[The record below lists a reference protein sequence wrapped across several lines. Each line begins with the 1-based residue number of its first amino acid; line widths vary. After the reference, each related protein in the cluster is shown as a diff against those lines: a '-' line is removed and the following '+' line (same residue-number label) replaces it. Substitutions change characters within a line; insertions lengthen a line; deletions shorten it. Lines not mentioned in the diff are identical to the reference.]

1 LEIEDN
7 LIAFKIQEFIIL
19 VRGGCED
26 RHGRKTGEIEKDAF
40 GG

>member
-19 VRGGCED
+19 VRGGYKD
-26 RHGRKTGEIEKDAF
+26 RHGRRTGAIEEDAL